1 LEGRESFV
9 EVAVIDIG
17 ASMNPYVKSLQTK
30 DDYRLLLTFENGE
43 KRLFGLK
50 PYPNK
55 GVFAKLKDVTMFNSA
70 RVASGSVK
78 WRGEIVL
85 SYDTLYLESVAV
97 QLQKSVRTEK
107 RTILSAKMKNDT
119 QVRGGAN

>member
-1 LEGRESFV
+1 
-9 EVAVIDIG
+9 
-17 ASMNPYVKSLQTK
+17 MNPYVKSLQTK